1 MWAGEKEEDGGPHW
15 AGMRE
20 GKEGMFWEFFKKNL
34 FTLFFKLLKFQT
46 FCKLH
51 SNNKTTHS
59 NHDAQALI
67 ASKLLK

>member
-1 MWAGEKEEDGGPHW
+1 VRKKREGGWAGPKERRGRGVKGVW
-15 AGMRE
+15 V
-20 GKEGMFWEFFKKNL
+20 FF
-34 FTLFFKLLKFQT
+34 FFQTPFQT

-51 SNNKTTHS
+51 SNNKTMYS

>member
-1 MWAGEKEEDGGPHW
+1 VGRGERRRRWATLGWNER
-15 AGMRE
+15 RE
-20 GKEGMFWEFFKKNL
+20 GRDVLGVFKKTL

>member
-1 MWAGEKEEDGGPHW
+1 
-15 AGMRE
+15 MRE
-20 GKEGMFWEFFKKNL
+20 GKEGRFWEFFFKKTL
-34 FTLFFKLLKFQT
+34 FTLFFKLLKLNSFQT

-67 ASKLLK
+67 ASKLLKWYLNILKVKFI